1 MKVALVGVPTHPDW
15 PGGEPAIVRSLFD
28 GLNRRGVSL
37 ERVDCNDLLRNA
49 PGSAALRKLSTGFYS
64 YSFYRR
70 KLAEISPD
78 VVLGFTDLDSSYL
91 RAAEDL
97 RIPVVATSH
106 IYWTLC
112 PKWDLFDWRGKICL
126 GPGFPKCAI
135 CTLSVRVP
143 PWVLNTTSFAS
154 QTRLARTVP
163 SAIIAPSHF
172 VARKLV
178 SSGHDPGK
186 VIVIPNGI
194 DRTRF
199 SYTEFQATGKV
210 LYAGQAT
217 LRKGFGIF
225 LEVSR
230 RLADHGL
237 EFLCTG
243 EPTGPTED
251 YGSIRCLGTVPEFAL
266 PELFASAQLVVVPSL
281 WDEPFGLVVA
291 QAMAV
296 GRPVI
301 ASAVGAIPEQI
312 THGQTG
318 FLVRAGDLAQLTDTI
333 AEVSGDP
340 RLCQRVGLAASM
352 SSEGY
357 SAQTMTERYLDV
369 LARYA

>member
-15 PGGEPAIVRSLFD
+15 PGGEPAIVKSLSD
-28 GLNRRGVSL
+28 GLTRKGVML
-37 ERVDCNDLLRNA
+37 ERLDCNDLLRNA
-49 PGSAALRKLSTGFYS
+49 PGGAALRKLSTGFYS
-64 YSFYRR
+64 YSFYSR
-70 KLAEISPD
+70 KLAEVDPD

-91 RAAEDL
+91 KAAEDL
-97 RIPVVATSH
+97 GIPVVATSH
-106 IYWTLC
+106 IYWSLC
-112 PKWDLFDWRGKICL
+112 PKWDLFDWRGKTCA

-135 CTLSVRVP
+135 CTLNVRVP
-143 PWVLNTTSFAS
+143 PWVLNTTNFAS
-154 QTRLARTVP
+154 QARLARTVP
-163 SAIIAPSHF
+163 SAVIAPSHF

-178 SSGHDPGK
+178 SFGHNPEK
-186 VIVIPNGI
+186 VIVIPNGV

-199 SYTEFQATGKV
+199 SFTELQPTGRI

-230 RLADHGL
+230 RLAGRGL
-237 EFLCTG
+237 EFLCAG
-243 EPTGPTED
+243 GPMNATED

-266 PELFASAQLVVVPSL
+266 PGLFASAQLVVVPSL

-296 GRPVI
+296 GRPVV

-318 FLVRAGDLAQLTDTI
+318 FLVRAGDPAQLTDTI
-333 AEVSGDP
+333 AQVSGDHG
-340 RLCQRVGLAASM
+340 LCKRVGLAASRF
-352 SSEGY
+352 SEGY
-357 SAQTMTERYLDV
+357 TVQTMTERYFEV